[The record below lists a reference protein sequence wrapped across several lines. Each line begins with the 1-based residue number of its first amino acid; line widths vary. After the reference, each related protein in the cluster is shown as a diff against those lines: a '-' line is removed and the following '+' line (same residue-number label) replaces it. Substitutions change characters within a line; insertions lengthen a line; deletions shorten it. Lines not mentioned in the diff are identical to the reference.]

1 MPYWDVSISHKPFQ
15 LNCNL
20 KEYFLNSG
28 FVFHAA
34 ELKPAFLPIWI
45 NICMSKCRRGVKLNN
60 KNQKDNPRNAH
71 ILLCVYV
78 LITKSLPIL
87 TLHGYVDLL
96 YMKLG
101 AYTSV
106 WNGASLQRPR
116 FFDSRVMFP
125 YLADMSLI
133 LDQVKSFSPWIEELI
148 DAVYA
153 SWSLQCE
160 WGPHELHHP
169 PLPPI
174 FFPEREKE
182 LWVLRG
188 ISPANLYQTLIT
200 RVLRSIRT
208 LSQIL
213 LCLHLMPC
221 LNVSRTRHKFIESVK

>member
-1 MPYWDVSISHKPFQ
+1 
-15 LNCNL
+15 
-20 KEYFLNSG
+20 
-28 FVFHAA
+28 
-34 ELKPAFLPIWI
+34 
-45 NICMSKCRRGVKLNN
+45 MSKCRRGVKLNN

-133 LDQVKSFSPWIEELI
+133 LDQVKSFSP
-148 DAVYA
+148 
-153 SWSLQCE
+153 
-160 WGPHELHHP
+160 
-169 PLPPI
+169 
-174 FFPEREKE
+174 
-182 LWVLRG
+182 
-188 ISPANLYQTLIT
+188 
-200 RVLRSIRT
+200 
-208 LSQIL
+208 
-213 LCLHLMPC
+213 
-221 LNVSRTRHKFIESVK
+221 